1 METRYAMS
9 MSRGLGRGGVSGRT
23 GRGLSSW
30 NLMCRA
36 GKGFGKPKP
45 KAPEE
50 KAASDPPKPVSL
62 GTKPPP
68 PPSFG
73 GGDGSWASEVREQ
86 RAYEST
92 SGEAPGDPATPKGP
106 ARIPAEQYKMIDENF
121 VQALAFLFVG
131 IFVEGL
137 LVAGSGFLPDDVDN
151 FIVTTVFPA
160 FTPTLGVFLLISV
173 LYGLFKTKIEP
184 E

>member
-1 METRYAMS
+1 MS

-45 KAPEE
+45 KDPEE

-106 ARIPAEQYKMIDENF
+106 ARI
-121 VQALAFLFVG
+121 
-131 IFVEGL
+131 FVEGL
-137 LVAGSGFLPDDVDN
+137 LVAGSGFLPEDVDN